1 MKSKL
6 SRNVVH
12 LHHFLNMEMVE
23 GPNPHLSGDCSDL
36 SGNCSGL
43 SGNCSGLSGNCSGL
57 SGNCSGLSGN
67 LDECEITPEDRRKE
81 VFISTLA
88 S

>member
-23 GPNPHLSGDCSDL
+23 GPNPHLRGNCSGLSGDCSSL

-43 SGNCSGLSGNCSGL
+43 RGDCSGLW
-57 SGNCSGLSGN
+57 GN